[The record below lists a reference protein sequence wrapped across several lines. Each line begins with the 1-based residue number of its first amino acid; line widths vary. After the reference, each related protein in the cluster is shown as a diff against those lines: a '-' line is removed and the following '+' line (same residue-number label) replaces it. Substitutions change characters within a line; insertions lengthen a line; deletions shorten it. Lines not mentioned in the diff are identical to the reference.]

1 MLTFREMNVTDWGAV
16 CLQCGA
22 DNHSAELEGWFSR

>member
-16 CLQCGA
+16 CLPFGA
-22 DNHSAELEGWFSR
+22 DDHSAVRGGWFSR